1 MKRREFIKGSTSLA
15 AAALPGYRLIA
26 DQSKQEKQP
35 NILFIMT
42 DQQHANMMSCAGNK
56 LLSTPTMDSIARNGV
71 RFTKAYAANPVC
83 VPSRTSM
90 ATGMMPNRLGAHG
103 NGAGM
108 RIEAVPSEVNEHS
121 MGKLMKAAGYDTFY
135 GGKVHMCKDLD
146 PKNAGYDVY
155 FRDER
160 DKLPGACLEFINRKR
175 NKPWFAVASFI
186 NPHDICFA
194 HLAHC
199 GKDRQGVMSLY
210 EEARSLPDEQLP
222 PLPGNYAIPEG
233 EPESITAQMSPKAVT
248 PAITMRKEYDER
260 AWRIKS
266 YIYHRLTEKV
276 DKNIGEIV
284 NGLKQAGMEQD
295 TIVIFLSDHGD
306 MDGSHRLASKGLMY
320 EESAGVPFLFS
331 GKGIRSGMVN
341 EDHLVS
347 TGLDLLPT
355 ICDYAGIEK
364 PAHMLGQSLRPLLE
378 GRNPSKWRSYVVS
391 ENDWCRMVRTRRFK
405 YCSFAYSD
413 KREESLVDMVKDPG
427 EMKNLALDPSYKDVL
442 DRHRKMLA
450 QWSKRSID
458 KEAAPFLRTG

>member
-15 AAALPGYRLIA
+15 AASLPGYRLMA
-26 DQSKQEKQP
+26 GQGKQEKQP

-56 LLSTPTMDSIARNGV
+56 MLSTPAMDAIARNGA

-90 ATGMMPNRLGAHG
+90 ATGMMPNRLGASE
-103 NGAGM
+103 NKSGM
-108 RIEAVPSEVNEHS
+108 QIKAVPTEVNDHS
-121 MGKLMKAAGYDTFY
+121 MGKLMQAAGYDTFY
-135 GGKVHMCKDLD
+135 GGKIHMCKDLD
-146 PKNAGYDVY
+146 PSKAGYDVY
-155 FRDER
+155 FKDQR

-175 NKPWFAVASFI
+175 TKPWFAVASFI

-199 GKDRQGVMSLY
+199 GKDRQGVMRLY
-210 EEARSLPDEQLP
+210 EEAKALPDEQLP
-222 PLPGNYAIPEG
+222 PLPKNFAIPDG
-233 EPESITAQMSPKAVT
+233 EPRSITAQMSPNAVT
-248 PAITMRKEYDER
+248 PAITMRKEYDKR

-266 YIYHRLTEKV
+266 YIYHRLTEQV
-276 DKNIGEIV
+276 DKNIGEIMD
-284 NGLKQAGMEQD
+284 GLKKAGMDQD

-331 GKGIRSGMVN
+331 GKGIQSGIVD

-355 ICDYAGIEK
+355 ICDFAGIEK
-364 PAHMLGQSLRPLLE
+364 PAHMLGTSLRPLLE
-378 GRNPSKWRSYVVS
+378 GNDPGKWRSYVAS
-391 ENDWCRMVRTRRFK
+391 ENNWSRMIRTKRFK
-405 YCSFAYSD
+405 YCSYVHKD
-413 KREESLVDMVKDPG
+413 RREESLVDLVKDPG
-427 EMKNLALDPSYKDVL
+427 EMKNLASDPDYKDVL
-442 DRHRKMLA
+442 DRHRKILA
-450 QWSKRSID
+450 QWSKRSND
-458 KEAAPFLRTG
+458 KESAAFLRTG